1 MKRACAALVILL
13 LLTMGSARAEIIR
26 LFYEEPCLSCDDGS
40 VLSGAVALLEGL
52 YAPEKARL
60 EGVNAFSRREELKS
74 AAEALGLRLSSL
86 ELPAVFFPDG
96 TVIAGEEALT
106 QSLREQYA
114 AFTGAEEVGESPE
127 AARSAASAASR
138 DTACDTDLSAK
149 AGPAG
154 FMWFLCTPNCESCR
168 AVAPLIEKMEAA
180 GVTVRYVNCA
190 TDADAA
196 QRLFT
201 LYGVPEERRFAPCAL
216 IGEVYLAGQE
226 AIAAGLE
233 DAVSRGDA
241 RATRELARSRV
252 LLWTASAALALTAV
266 GLILFTVRKR
276 RRAG

>member
-1 MKRACAALVILL
+1 MKRACAALAFLL
-13 LLTMGSARAEIIR
+13 LLTMGSARADIIR

-40 VLSGAVALLEGL
+40 VLSDAVALLEGL

-96 TVIAGEEALT
+96 TVLAGEEALT
-106 QSLREQYA
+106 QRFREQYA
-114 AFTGAEEVGESPE
+114 AFIGAEEVGESPD
-127 AARSAASAASR
+127 AARFAAPADSR
-138 DTACDTDLSAK
+138 DTACATDLSAK
-149 AGPAG
+149 AGPGG

-168 AVAPLIEKMEAA
+168 VVAPLIEKMETA

-196 QRLFT
+196 QRLFA
-201 LYGVPEERRFAPCAL
+201 LYGVPKERRCAPCVL

-226 AIAAGLE
+226 AIVASL
-233 DAVSRGDA
+233 DDTVSRGDA
-241 RATRELARSRV
+241 RATRELARSRGP
-252 LLWTASAALALTAV
+252 LWTAFTALALAVV
-266 GLILFTVRKR
+266 GLGLFTVRKR